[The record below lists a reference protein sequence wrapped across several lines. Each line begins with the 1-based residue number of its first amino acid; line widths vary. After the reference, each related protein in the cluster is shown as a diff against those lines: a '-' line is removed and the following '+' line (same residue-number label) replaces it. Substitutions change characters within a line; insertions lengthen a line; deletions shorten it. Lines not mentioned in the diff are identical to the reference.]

1 MSPLHTNIE
10 EFLRKAIQEASE
22 FSGCQQNL
30 SQSERKEISDALL
43 YPLEAGGKRVR
54 PMLLSLIAEACGA
67 AKLHPA
73 VLNCAAA
80 IEFIHTYSLVHDDLP
95 CMDND
100 DLRRGKP
107 TTHKVYGEANALLV
121 GDGLLTHAFYLIF
134 QASQV
139 GLSADSAMRCVEI
152 LSRCSGPFGMI
163 AGQWKDMS
171 HTQSPAQANW
181 STLTGI
187 HNLKTG
193 ALMGAACALGAVTGI
208 ALNQRFQSIKETRQ
222 HLDNIARC
230 AEELGIT
237 LGLAFQIVDDVLDAT
252 TDSNTLGKTAG
263 KDLAQDKLTAVRL
276 LGIQEAQTE
285 AQRLT
290 TAALQK
296 IDDLKSLVESLAG
309 DTSAFGQ
316 KQDAWL
322 NVTTFVRHLLVRTS

>member
-1 MSPLHTNIE
+1 M
-10 EFLRKAIQEASE
+10 
-22 FSGCQQNL
+22 
-30 SQSERKEISDALL
+30 
-43 YPLEAGGKRVR
+43 R
-54 PMLLSLIAEACGA
+54 PVLLSLVAEACGA
-67 AKLHPA
+67 EEFHSA

-107 TTHKVYGEANALLV
+107 TTHKVYGDANALLV
-121 GDGLLTHAFYLIF
+121 GDGLLTHAFHLIF
-134 QASQV
+134 QASQA
-139 GLSADSAMRCVEI
+139 GLSAESALRCVEI

-171 HTQSPAQANW
+171 HTQNPAQVNW

-193 ALMGAACALGAVTGI
+193 ALMGAACALGAVAGI
-208 ALNQRFQSIKETRQ
+208 ALNQHVSSRKLTNKSYEQIT
-222 HLDNIARC
+222 RC

-252 TDSNTLGKTAG
+252 TDTNTLGKTAG

-296 IDDLKSLVESLAG
+296 IEELKSLVESLAG
-309 DTSAFGQ
+309 DTSAFEQ